1 MKMLGPV
8 GYITAFLALSGAVT
22 MAQADQGTFTPPDA
36 AAVNDAMARSPE
48 YKGEAVADM
57 LGCFPL
63 AMEEGVID
71 PKTESYYC
79 GATPKPANEEEP
91 LSEFAIGRLK
101 GAKRFDMWIGEY
113 AGACPPAKDIA
124 AELEKHITVKGVT
137 GLIDAADITLGGLT
151 RGEDGKGPLM
161 LACSYLGKLGDNNY
175 QLTVPFSY
183 DASGYHLTGKGEE
196 EVFDNDGNLVPDAL
210 HP

>member
-1 MKMLGPV
+1 MKTVTRLGW
-8 GYITAFLALSGAVT
+8 ASALLVCQGMMSVS
-22 MAQADQGTFTPPDA
+22 QADQAVFAPPDM
-36 AAVNDAMARSPE
+36 AAVNDAMARSPD
-48 YKGEAVADM
+48 YKGEAITEM

-63 AMEEGVID
+63 AVEEGAID

-79 GATPKPANEEEP
+79 GAVPKVADEDVPI
-91 LSEFAIGRLK
+91 SEFAIGRLK
-101 GAKRFDMWIGEY
+101 GASRFDMWIGEY
-113 AGACPPAKDIA
+113 AGACPPAHDVA
-124 AELEKHITVKGVT
+124 ADLEKHITAKGVT
-137 GLIDAADITLGGLT
+137 GLLDATEVTMGGLT

-175 QLTVPFSY
+175 QLTIPFSY

-196 EVFDNDGNLVPDAL
+196 EVFDNDGNLVPGAL